1 MHQKPSAAFDL
12 SNWLYTAIHLMVRS
26 RFGEICSCCS
36 LAVLPGPAWV
46 LLNNV
51 FFAPFVHL
59 CILTFDIRVDHR
71 DLVIGLNDEPV
82 ARVRD
87 DGRLHLD
94 AAVPGRGRVESLEGR

>member
-1 MHQKPSAAFDL
+1 M
-12 SNWLYTAIHLMVRS
+12 
-26 RFGEICSCCS
+26 
-36 LAVLPGPAWV
+36 
-46 LLNNV
+46 
-51 FFAPFVHL
+51 FFSHHFVHL

-94 AAVPGRGRVESLEGR
+94 AAVPGRGRVESLEGREKWLVKFISEVAVAALVWPTG